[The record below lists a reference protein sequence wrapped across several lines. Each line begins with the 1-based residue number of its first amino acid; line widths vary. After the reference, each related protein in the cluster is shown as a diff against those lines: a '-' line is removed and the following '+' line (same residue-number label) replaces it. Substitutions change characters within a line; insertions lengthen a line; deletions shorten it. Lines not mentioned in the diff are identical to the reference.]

1 MNRKSVKSRVR
12 VHIRRSESYSLIL
25 SGIKSAEVRL
35 LKGIICGIKVGD
47 MVYMIHHDKK
57 ICIEILEIKVFSS
70 LKEMLENILIRNMAL
85 PGIEDSKCERY
96 YEQFYG
102 KEQIERNKVVA
113 LVFKIH

>member
-1 MNRKSVKSRVR
+1 MNRKSVKSKAQ

-25 SGIKSAEVRL
+25 RGIKSAEVRL

-47 MVYMIHHDKK
+47 MVYMIHNNKK
-57 ICIEILEIKVFSS
+57 ICTEILDIKVFPS
-70 LKEMLENILIRNMAL
+70 LKKMLENRLIRNQAL